1 MTVKSK
7 VNVPMRLLFTISLA
21 LLLAIGASAQTR
33 LLDNIQVYDA
43 TSNKTVRLSKPSGIT
58 DNQELVFPSS
68 AGTVGQVLTITAKS
82 GNTLTLGWSTE
93 SVSTI
98 TASDRLTSDQDATAP
113 AGLSVGVAANK
124 KYQYSGVIVCNR
136 KSTGGTTYSDN
147 FIVTVTGPT
156 NTSKVTLS
164 VQCFDCPGST
174 TGVPTYVQ
182 ASSTSTSTAAINPAG
197 APPEYYTAV
206 SLYVEGVVSTGSSS
220 GNITIKVEQSGGDNN
235 VVISQNSYIT
245 VTGLD

>member
-1 MTVKSK
+1 MKPLRIILCTA
-7 VNVPMRLLFTISLA
+7 A
-21 LLLAIGASAQTR
+21 LLLCSNGLGAQTR

-43 TSNKTVRLSKPSGIT
+43 TTNKSVKLSKPSGIT

-82 GNTLTLGWSTE
+82 GSTLTLDWSTE
-93 SVSTI
+93 AVSTV
-98 TASDRLTSDQDATAP
+98 TSSDRITGGNQDASAP
-113 AGLSVGVAANK
+113 AGLSVSVAANK

-147 FIVTVTGPT
+147 FIVTVSGPA

-164 VQCFDCPGST
+164 VQCYDCPGFT
-174 TGVPTYVQ
+174 TGVPTYAE
-182 ASSTSTSTAAINPAG
+182 ASSTTTSTAAINPAG

-206 SLYVEGVVSTGSSS
+206 PLYVEGVVSTGSSS
-220 GNITIKVEQSGGDNN
+220 GNIIVKVEQSGGDNN
-235 VVISQNSYIT
+235 VVISENSYIT
-245 VTGLD
+245 VTRLD